1 MTAPQPTC
9 EVVVRP
15 EVTIL
20 RPVGRFG
27 LEANAIIDRA
37 VNQAIAGRPR
47 RVVVDAR
54 GLEFIASMALGQ
66 LVMLAR
72 KVGAGGGSM
81 QVQAA
86 APEIRDLLART
97 RLGELLHLA
106 DALDPDCG

>member
-1 MTAPQPTC
+1 MTASQATC
-9 EVVVRP
+9 EVEVRP

-27 LEANAIIDRA
+27 LEAGATIDRA
-37 VNQAIAGRPR
+37 VNKAIAGRPK

-54 GLEFIASMALGQ
+54 RLEFIASMALGQ

-86 APEIRDLLART
+86 APEVRDLLART
-97 RLGELLHLA
+97 RLGELLQLV